1 MIFGVDIVGLGLA
14 AFFIGCFC
22 LVYMG
27 YKCGSEEPQ

>member
-1 MIFGVDIVGLGLA
+1 MIFGIDPVGVLLA

-27 YKCGSEEPQ
+27 YKCGSEDHP